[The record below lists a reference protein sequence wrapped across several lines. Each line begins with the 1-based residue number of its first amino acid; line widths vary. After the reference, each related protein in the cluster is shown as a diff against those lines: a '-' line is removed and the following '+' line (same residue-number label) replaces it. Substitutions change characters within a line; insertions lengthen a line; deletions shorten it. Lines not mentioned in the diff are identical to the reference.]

1 MEYTIRYDFG
11 LCRLYS
17 ANNKDDIINEEN
29 LNELSESDFE
39 GVRGYSVTND
49 KGERIIKNMV
59 PFTDMDLAFD
69 DELLE
74 KLEGKYLMLH
84 FVQNAIGEEKHEVD
98 DINSLKPDEEIDHGL
113 VNSLTDDD
121 GNYYEL
127 EEIIT
132 EFDTP
137 DDFHKDYFIVE
148 NGKIAELE
156 EVDGKF
162 NRIDEE

>member
-1 MEYTIRYDFG
+1 MEYTIRYNFG

-17 ANNKDDIINEEN
+17 AYNEEDLINEEN

-39 GVRGYSVTND
+39 GVRGYDVTD
-49 KGERIIKNMV
+49 DEGKDIINTLV

-69 DELLE
+69 DELIKE
-74 KLEGKYLMLH
+74 LEGKYLLLH
-84 FVQNAIGEEKHEVD
+84 FIQNAKGQEVHEIE

-113 VNSLTDDD
+113 VNSLTDNK

-132 EFDTP
+132 EYDMP
-137 DDFHKDYFIVE
+137 DDIHKDYYIVE
-148 NGKIAELE
+148 NGQLIELE
-156 EVDGKF
+156 EEDGKLY
-162 NRIDEE
+162 RIDE

>member
-17 ANNKDDIINEEN
+17 ANSEEDIINEVD
-29 LNELSESDFE
+29 LDELSESDFE
-39 GVRGYSVTND
+39 GARGYSVTNGE
-49 KGERIIKNMV
+49 GERIINNIV

-69 DELLE
+69 DDLIK
-74 KLEGKYLMLH
+74 KLEGSYLMLH
-84 FVQNAIGEEKHEVD
+84 FIKNAIGEEKHEID
-98 DINSLKPDEEIDHGL
+98 DISTLKPDEEIDHGL
-113 VNSLTDDD
+113 VNSLTDGK

-132 EFDTP
+132 EYDTP

-148 NGKIAELE
+148 NGQIVELE
-156 EVDGKF
+156 EEDGKLY
-162 NRIDEE
+162 RIDE